1 MAHGRSTRGETVGRA
16 KRQDGR
22 HQHETGMLTSNYG
35 TDSPR
40 PARELRRCI
49 QGLQMSKWPYT
60 SEADMENVEGAIKV
74 FITDPVL
81 QKR

>member
-1 MAHGRSTRGETVGRA
+1 
-16 KRQDGR
+16 
-22 HQHETGMLTSNYG
+22 MLTSNYG